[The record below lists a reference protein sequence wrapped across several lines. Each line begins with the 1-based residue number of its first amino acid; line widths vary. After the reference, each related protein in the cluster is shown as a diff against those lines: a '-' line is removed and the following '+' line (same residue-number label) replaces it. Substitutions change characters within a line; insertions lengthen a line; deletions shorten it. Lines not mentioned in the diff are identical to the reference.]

1 MRTFR
6 IQPTDFLPAV
16 LDLVAAKRGREFGTR
31 WIKKKKKKREREI
44 RKCGKGLEDPPPAQQ
59 RPMTSIEIT
68 QPLIASLR
76 YFLAIFTTVQFQYE
90 TFNETDRRR

>member
-31 WIKKKKKKREREI
+31 WIKKKKKKKEKERERFENVERI
-44 RKCGKGLEDPPPAQQ
+44 PWRTPL
-59 RPMTSIEIT
+59 RP
-68 QPLIASLR
+68 
-76 YFLAIFTTVQFQYE
+76 
-90 TFNETDRRR
+90 NNDR